1 MYEVWVG
8 LGVMSVGGP
17 VLIACTKVVSG
28 PAGVQSNAFRGCNNC
43 LQQSGCGS
51 KLPPWKSWFDYLE
64 ELNAGSKAD
73 SHWAICDRFPEGK
86 TYQLD
91 LVNPW

>member
-8 LGVMSVGGP
+8 LGVMSVGGR
-17 VLIACTKVVSG
+17 VSMAYGKVFSG
-28 PAGVQSNAFRGCNNC
+28 PAGVRPNAFGGRNNC

-51 KLPPWKSWFDYLE
+51 TLPPWKSWFDYLE

-73 SHWAICDRFPEGK
+73 SHWAIFDRFPEGK

-91 LVNPW
+91 LVNLW

>member
-8 LGVMSVGGP
+8 LGVTSVGRR
-17 VLIACTKVVSG
+17 VLMACGKVFSG
-28 PAGVQSNAFRGCNNC
+28 PAGVWPNAFGGHNNC
-43 LQQSGCGS
+43 LQQRGCGS
-51 KLPPWKSWFDYLE
+51 KLPPWKFLFNYLE

-73 SHWAICDRFPEGK
+73 SHWAIRDRFPEGE

-91 LVNPW
+91 FVNPW

>member
-1 MYEVWVG
+1 MVW
-8 LGVMSVGGP
+8 P
-17 VLIACTKVVSG
+17 
-28 PAGVQSNAFRGCNNC
+28 NAFGGRINC

-51 KLPPWKSWFDYLE
+51 KFPPWKSWFDYLE
-64 ELNAGSKAD
+64 EVNAGSKAD
-73 SHWAICDRFPEGK
+73 SHWVIRFPEGK

>member
-8 LGVMSVGGP
+8 LKVMSVCGW
-17 VLIACTKVVSG
+17 VSMACGKVFSG
-28 PAGVQSNAFRGCNNC
+28 PAGVRPDAFGGCNNC
-43 LQQSGCGS
+43 LQQSGCDS

-73 SHWAICDRFPEGK
+73 SHWVIRDRFPEGK

-91 LVNPW
+91 LVNHW